1 MKSYRLINPD
11 SAAPVVH
18 EGDDCASL
26 IAERPVL

>member
-11 SAAPVVH
+11 SAAPVVL
-18 EGDDCASL
+18 EGGDCMSI